1 MRISDLSSDVCS
13 SDLVFGQLKTIALL
27 AWVFFMGAIGFAL
40 VPFSGNALVL
50 AAIAFFFGL
59 GMGIGIPLTVILMFS
74 RTVEGRSGQTLGLRL
89 TANNLV
95 RVSGPIVFGAVGSAL
110 GQIGRASCRERVCQY
125 V

>member
-50 AAIAFFFGL
+50 GAIAFFFGL

-74 RTVEGRSGQTLGLRL
+74 RDRKSVVEGKSWS
-89 TANNLV
+89 V
-95 RVSGPIVFGAVGSAL
+95 RVDL
-110 GQIGRASCRERVCQY
+110 GGRRIIIKKKTYHTQK
-125 V
+125 